1 MDGVSRRWVL
11 GHALAA
17 GGAGIATPALAQTAR
32 PLETRERQ
40 RLAALANAFLKIHD
54 MPGLSVA
61 ILRRGRLAYAE
72 GFGFADKNTGERVTP
87 DHLFRVASVSK
98 PITSVGIF
106 TLIEQGKL
114 NLNDRVFGPLGI
126 LGAEF
131 AAPTGSVTDITVEH
145 LLLHT
150 GGGWSNSPGDPMDEH
165 KSMSRHDLIAW
176 TLKNKPLT
184 ARPGARFAYSN
195 FGYCVLG
202 RVIEKASGKS
212 YGDFIREAVLARCGA
227 GAMRLA
233 ASSRSG
239 RAVREVA
246 YHHRSWDP
254 YTVDMERID
263 STGGWLARATDL
275 ALFAA
280 HVADFPETPGILS
293 PGTIKTMTTPS
304 AANPRYAHGWSV
316 LRGNWRHD
324 GRLPGTT
331 AILVRIQKG
340 YCWAAL
346 TNSSNKDG
354 NAGLDDLL
362 WKMVQSIDHWSPGQ
376 PPHRG

>member
-17 GGAGIATPALAQTAR
+17 AGAGIAVPAYAQTAQ
-32 PLETRERQ
+32 PLGASERQ
-40 RLAALANAFLKIHD
+40 RLAAFANAFLKTHD

-61 ILRRGRLAYAE
+61 IVRHGRLAYAE
-72 GFGFADKNTGERVTP
+72 GFGLADRSTGERVTP
-87 DHLFRVASVSK
+87 DHLFRVASISK

-106 TLIEQGKL
+106 TLIEQRKL
-114 NLNDRVFGPLGI
+114 NLGDRVFGPRGI
-126 LGAEF
+126 LATEF
-131 AAPTGSVTDITVEH
+131 AASPGPVAEITVGQ

-150 GGGWSNSPGDPMDEH
+150 GGGWSNSPSDPMDEH

-176 TLKNKPLT
+176 TLKNEPLA
-184 ARPGARFAYSN
+184 ARPGTRFAYSN

-227 GAMRLA
+227 NAMRLA
-233 ASSRSG
+233 ASSRAG
-239 RAVREVA
+239 RADREVA

-254 YTVDMERID
+254 YTINMERID

-280 HVADFPETPGILS
+280 HVADFPEPAGILS
-293 PGTIKTMTTPS
+293 PGTIKTMMTPS

-331 AILVRIQKG
+331 ATLVRIQSG

-346 TNSSNKDG
+346 TNSSNRDG
-354 NAGLDDLL
+354 NGGLDDLL
-362 WKMVQSIDHWSPGQ
+362 WKMVQSIEHWSPGQ
-376 PPHRG
+376 PPPRS